1 MLLSAVNVSSV
12 SAVSGNALQQQL
24 QRWRLEPQQAQH
36 SVSNVSAAQPFLFI
50 GVLSV
55 PKSLERRHAVRQ
67 TWMQDAGP
75 DVTVRFVL
83 YEVGWVYQ
91 TKHTCCQYCILHPS
105 QNAEHAVQ
113 PGRMKSMTIA
123 IGMRPWPRV
132 GHILSHGGR
141 KCTALHC

>member
-1 MLLSAVNVSSV
+1 VLLSAVNVSSV

-24 QRWRLEPQQAQH
+24 QRWRLESQQAQH

-83 YEVGWVYQ
+83 YEVGR
-91 TKHTCCQYCILHPS
+91 TT
-105 QNAEHAVQ
+105 
-113 PGRMKSMTIA
+113 
-123 IGMRPWPRV
+123 
-132 GHILSHGGR
+132 
-141 KCTALHC
+141 